1 MHGTDA
7 VNLPD
12 AECDAI
18 VTLSF
23 LAAICDGDRD
33 AEEQSRL
40 ERVIAD
46 LGIQDVP
53 ALLER
58 LRSGAFDIASAAREI
73 TTADGRQAAYETAMS
88 VCYADGDLN
97 PTERTFL
104 ARLQDGLRLSD
115 AEIAEAGLEARA
127 LANAPLPGPD
137 LVLTASSLGGMRPSQ
152 AGIPAISADA
162 ALDAMIRQ
170 HALIA
175 GALEILPQRLATLAI
190 IPLQMRLVHR
200 IGADFGH
207 QLDQAQAKLLLGVMG
222 VGAMTQVLDGVARKV
237 LGGTG
242 RGLLGR
248 ALGGVLGG
256 AAGAAAGIGIAFATT
271 HALGHVAKQYYA
283 QGRKLSEADLK
294 ALFVRFK
301 REAEE
306 LLPSIQDEIRGQSEK
321 LDLNRLMGSLKGD
334 LGS

>member
-1 MHGTDA
+1 M
-7 VNLPD
+7 NLPD
-12 AECDAI
+12 AERDAI

-23 LAAICDGDRD
+23 LAAISDGDRD

-58 LRSGAFDIASAAREI
+58 LRSGAFDVASAAREI
-73 TTADGRQAAYETAMS
+73 TTPDGRQVAYEMAMS

-97 PTERTFL
+97 ATERDFL
-104 ARLQDGLRLSD
+104 ERLRLELGLTD

-127 LANAPLPGPD
+127 LAMAPLPGPE
-137 LVLTASSLGGMRPSQ
+137 LGVGPPSSIAMRPSQ

-162 ALDAMIRQ
+162 AIDAMIRQ

-175 GALEILPQRLATLAI
+175 GALELLPQRLATLAI

-207 QLDQAQAKLLLGVMG
+207 QLDQAQAKVLLGVMG
-222 VGAMTQVLDGVARKV
+222 VGAMTQVLDGMARKV

-256 AAGAAAGIGIAFATT
+256 AAGAAAGMGLAFATT
-271 HALGHVAKQYYA
+271 HALGHVSKQYYA

-294 ALFVRFK
+294 ALFARFK

-306 LLPSIQDEIRGQSEK
+306 LLPSVQDEIRSQSEG
-321 LDLNRLMGSLKGD
+321 LDLKRLVTSLKGA
-334 LGS
+334 S

>member
-1 MHGTDA
+1 M
-7 VNLPD
+7 NLPD
-12 AECDAI
+12 TERDAI

-23 LAAICDGDRD
+23 LAAISDGDRD

-46 LGIQDVP
+46 LGIDDVP

-58 LRSGAFDIASAAREI
+58 LRSGAFDVASAAREI
-73 TTADGRQAAYETAMS
+73 TTADGRQTAYEIAMS

-97 PTERTFL
+97 ATERDFL
-104 ARLQDGLRLSD
+104 ERLRLELALSD
-115 AEIAEAGLEARA
+115 AEIAEAGLDARA
-127 LANAPLPGPD
+127 LAMAPLPGPE
-137 LVLTASSLGGMRPSQ
+137 LGLSPPSSVGMRPSQ
-152 AGIPAISADA
+152 AGLPAISADA
-162 ALDAMIRQ
+162 AIDAMIRQ

-175 GALEILPQRLATLAI
+175 GALELLPQRLATLAI

-207 QLDQAQAKLLLGVMG
+207 QLDQTQAKLLLGVMG

-256 AAGAAAGIGIAFATT
+256 AAGAAAGIGLAFATT
-271 HALGHVAKQYYA
+271 HALGHVSKQYYA

-294 ALFVRFK
+294 ALFARFK

-306 LLPSIQDEIRGQSEK
+306 LLPSLQDEIRTQSEG
-321 LDLNRLMGSLKGD
+321 LDLKRLMGSLKGE
-334 LGS
+334 LPS

>member
-1 MHGTDA
+1 MTD
-7 VNLPD
+7 P
-12 AECDAI
+12 ERDAI

-23 LAAICDGDRD
+23 LAAISDGDRD

-46 LGIQDVP
+46 LGIDDVP

-58 LRSGAFDIASAAREI
+58 LRSGAFDIGAAAREI
-73 TTADGRQAAYETAMS
+73 VTTDGRQAAYEMAMS

-97 PTERTFL
+97 AIERDFL
-104 ARLQDGLRLSD
+104 ERLRLELGLSD

-127 LANAPLPGPD
+127 LAMAPLPGPE
-137 LVLTASSLGGMRPSQ
+137 LGLGAASSVTMRPSQ

-162 ALDAMIRQ
+162 AIDAMIRQ

-175 GALEILPQRLATLAI
+175 GALELLPQRLATLAI

-222 VGAMTQVLDGVARKV
+222 VGAMTQVLDGMARKV

-256 AAGAAAGIGIAFATT
+256 AAGAAAGMGLAFATT
-271 HALGHVAKQYYA
+271 HALGHVSKQYYA

-294 ALFVRFK
+294 ALFARFR

-306 LLPSIQDEIRGQSEK
+306 LLPSVQDEIRSQSEG
-321 LDLNRLMGSLKGD
+321 LDLKRLMGSLKG
-334 LGS
+334 GS

>member
-1 MHGTDA
+1 M
-7 VNLPD
+7 NLPD
-12 AECDAI
+12 AERDAI

-23 LAAICDGDRD
+23 LAAISDGDRD

-40 ERVIAD
+40 ERVIAN
-46 LGIQDVP
+46 LGIDDVP

-58 LRSGAFDIASAAREI
+58 LRSGAFDIASAVHEI
-73 TTADGRQAAYETAMS
+73 TTTDGKQAAYETALS

-97 PTERTFL
+97 ATERDFL
-104 ARLQDGLRLSD
+104 ERLRLELGLTD

-127 LANAPLPGPD
+127 LAMAPLPGPE
-137 LVLTASSLGGMRPSQ
+137 LGLSAPSSVAMRPSQ

-162 ALDAMIRQ
+162 AIDAMIRQ

-175 GALEILPQRLATLAI
+175 GALELLPQRLATLAI

-222 VGAMTQVLDGVARKV
+222 VGAMTQVLDGMARRV

-248 ALGGVLGG
+248 ALGGVLGS
-256 AAGAAAGIGIAFATT
+256 AAGAAAGMGLAFATT
-271 HALGHVAKQYYA
+271 HALGHVSKQYYA
-283 QGRKLSEADLK
+283 QGRRLSEADLK
-294 ALFVRFK
+294 ALFARFK

-306 LLPSIQDEIRGQSEK
+306 LLPSMQDEIRSRSES
-321 LDLNRLMGSLKGD
+321 LDWKRLMGSLKG
-334 LGS
+334 